1 MKTTLLG
8 FQHLLAMYAG
18 AVLVPLIVGTQIG
31 LTPTQLTYLVSIDIL
46 MCGVATLLQIS
57 RNKYFGIGLPVVLGC
72 TFTAV
77 GPMILIGNDYGISA
91 IYGAV
96 MASGAII
103 FVISRFFGSL
113 VKFFPP
119 IVTGSV
125 VTIIGITLIP
135 VAINNMGGGQ
145 GAEDFGSM
153 TNISLAFGTLLF
165 IVLMFRFTSGFMQS
179 IAILLGLVGGTL
191 AAVLLGIVDFSNV
204 QDASYVHM
212 VMPFYLAT
220 PTFHFLP
227 IAIMTLVA
235 MVSLVESTGVYFALG
250 DICEEEID
258 QKKLERGYRAE
269 GLASVIGGIFNAF
282 PYTTFSQ
289 NVGLMQLS
297 GVKSRRVIL
306 VTAIMLIS
314 LGFLPKV
321 AALATIIPNAVLGGA
336 MVAMFG
342 MVVSQGIKML
352 SPVISISQDNAM
364 IVACSVGIGLGVAV
378 VPDLFNELPKNL
390 QILTS
395 NGIVLGSITAI
406 FLNIIFNMMPSKKR
420 QAAEKADTPKTM
432 PLSMKEGPASVLAS
446 ATADHK

>member
-18 AVLVPLIVGTQIG
+18 AILVPLIVGNSIG

-46 MCGVATLLQIS
+46 MCGIATIFQIT
-57 RNKYFGIGLPVVLGC
+57 RNKMFGIGLPVVLGC

-77 GPMILIGNDYGISA
+77 GPMILIGNEYGIGA

-96 MASGAII
+96 IASGAII
-103 FVISRFFGSL
+103 VVISRFFGSL
-113 VKFFPP
+113 VRFFPP

-145 GAEDFGSM
+145 GAADFGSIQ
-153 TNISLAFGTLLF
+153 NIALSFGTLLF
-165 IVLMFRFTSGFMQS
+165 IVLLYRFTNGFIQS
-179 IAILLGLVGGTL
+179 IAILLGLVVGTV
-191 AAVLLGIVDFSNV
+191 AAMFMGMVDFTNV
-204 QDASYVHM
+204 HEASYVHM

-220 PTFHFLP
+220 PTFHLLP

-258 QKKLERGYRAE
+258 QKKLEKGYRAE
-269 GLASVIGGIFNAF
+269 GLASIIGGIFNAF

-297 GVKSRRVIL
+297 GVKSRRVIV
-306 VTAIMLIS
+306 VTAVMLIS

-352 SPVISISQDNAM
+352 SPVITKSQDNAM
-364 IVACSVGIGLGVAV
+364 IVACSIGIGLGVSV
-378 VPDLFNELPKNL
+378 VPDLFAELPDSL

-395 NGIVLGSITAI
+395 NGIVLGSLTAI
-406 FLNIIFNMMPSKKR
+406 FLNMIFNMIPSRKKQMKPQTIEDKK
-420 QAAEKADTPKTM
+420 QAQ
-432 PLSMKEGPASVLAS
+432 MKEAPSSVLVSAS
-446 ATADHK
+446 AHSE